1 MVFGFAGL
9 SLDENGEFHLQPHMP
24 KEWEELQ
31 FSIMHRGEATEITIK
46 GDNSYTI
53 RKREENE
60 V

>member
-9 SLDENGEFHLQPHMP
+9 SLDENGKLHLKPHMP
-24 KEWEELQ
+24 KEWGELQ
-31 FSIMHRGEATEITIK
+31 FSIMHRGVATEITIK

-53 RKREENE
+53 RKQEANE